1 MAHLAH
7 RLTRPLAAAA
17 LLGLGGIGAHAMSQV
32 QARAVPA
39 LAKTAVAHILVD
51 ARGMTL
57 YLYSPDKRG
66 KSVCTGECAAYWPPA
81 LVPSG
86 GTVPTTMPGIAGA
99 FGVTTRQGGAR
110 QLTYDG
116 APLYT
121 FVKDKRPG
129 DITGQGVGGIW
140 WAIAVGGATSTTASG
155 QNSGQGRALVSP
167 GATPTS
173 TSGGYYSGGDDH
185 RGGPGGAATAP
196 GASPTPRGYYSGGD
210 G

>member
-17 LLGLGGIGAHAMSQV
+17 LLGLGGIGARAMSQA
-32 QARAVPA
+32 QAQATPA
-39 LAKTAVAHILVD
+39 LVKTAAAHMLVD

-57 YLYSPDKRG
+57 YLYSPDKRD
-66 KSVCTGECAAYWPPA
+66 KSVCTGACAAYWPPA
-81 LVPSG
+81 LASSG
-86 GTVPTTMPGIAGA
+86 ATVPTTIPGVTGA
-99 FGVTTRQGGAR
+99 FGIATRQGGAR

-121 FVKDKRPG
+121 FVKDKKPG
-129 DITGQGVGGIW
+129 DITGQGVEGIW
-140 WAIAVGGATSTTASG
+140 WAVVVGGATSTTAG
-155 QNSGQGRALVSP
+155 GQGSAPVSP
-167 GATPTS
+167 AATPTS

-185 RGGPGGAATAP
+185 HGGPGGAATAP
-196 GASPTPRGYYSGGD
+196 GASPTPRGYYSGGGD